1 MGEVMTI
8 DYGVILAYIVG
19 IFLLFIL
26 GRLLLAPL
34 KVILKLVYNSLLGAV
49 AIILVNLIGGL
60 FGFHVPF
67 NIYTSF
73 IVGTLGVPGFILII
87 ILRLMFGIG

>member
-1 MGEVMTI
+1 MTI